1 MIKCHFE
8 TLIGA
13 IYISIMTEYNL
24 VEAVISM
31 ITPGSDEEKQY
42 LEYLLKKHGRKKT
55 TEKGTPLS

>member
-1 MIKCHFE
+1 
-8 TLIGA
+8 
-13 IYISIMTEYNL
+13 MTEYNL